1 MRVDAN
7 NLIWVDMEMSGL
19 KPETDRVLEI
29 AIVVTDPDLNAV
41 AEAPVLV
48 VHQSDAVLDAMDA
61 WNKSTHAKSGLIERV
76 KASTLTEA
84 EVEARLLEF
93 LRQHVPSGI
102 SPMCG
107 NSVHQD
113 RRFMARYLAELE
125 AYFHYRN
132 LDVSTLKELMKRWRP
147 ELAAGLTK
155 HGKHEALA
163 DIYESIEELKYYREH
178 FLKLN

>member
-1 MRVDAN
+1 MALNPD

-19 KPETDRVLEI
+19 NPDTDKVLEV
-29 AIVVTDPDLNAV
+29 AIVVTDTHLNTV

-48 VHQSDAVLDAMDA
+48 VHQSDAVLDAMDS
-61 WNKSTHAKSGLIERV
+61 WNKAAHAKSGLVERV
-76 KASTLTEA
+76 KASSLPEA
-84 EVEARLLEF
+84 DVEIRLVEF
-93 LRQHVPSGI
+93 LRQHVPPGV

-113 RRFMARYLAELE
+113 RRFMVRHLPQLE
-125 AYFHYRN
+125 AFFHYRN
-132 LDVSTLKELMKRWRP
+132 LDVSTLKELVKRWKP
-147 ELAAGLTK
+147 ALAAGFTK

-178 FLKLN
+178 FLNV